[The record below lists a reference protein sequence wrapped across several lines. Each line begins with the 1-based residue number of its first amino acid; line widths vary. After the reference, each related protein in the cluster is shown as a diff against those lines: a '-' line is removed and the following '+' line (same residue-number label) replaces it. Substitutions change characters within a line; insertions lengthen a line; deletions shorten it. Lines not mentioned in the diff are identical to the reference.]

1 MLQGNFERRE
11 TRDEKNLSAQKTPQT
26 ESTRLPRKNGYQKR
40 PQSSRSKKSQ
50 RQKTPQLLINL
61 MRIISIKRNNDFL
74 RLYRRG
80 RSAADS
86 HFICYVAPNRLG
98 KVRLGITTSKKIG
111 KAVAR
116 NRARRVLRAAFREVL
131 PKIREGQDIIL
142 VARTKTT
149 FSKSTAL
156 TPILTAQLGKLG
168 ALQSTK
174 EV

>member
-1 MLQGNFERRE
+1 M
-11 TRDEKNLSAQKTPQT
+11 KT
-26 ESTRLPRKNGYQKR
+26 L
-40 PQSSRSKKSQ
+40 
-50 RQKTPQLLINL
+50 
-61 MRIISIKRNNDFL
+61 SIKRNNDFL

-80 RSAADS
+80 KSAAS
-86 HFICYVAPNRLG
+86 GHVIVYVAPNRLG
-98 KVRLGITTSKKIG
+98 KVRLGLTTSKKIG
-111 KAVAR
+111 NAVAR

-131 PKIREGQDIIL
+131 PQISGGYDIVL

-149 FSKSTAL
+149 FTKSTAL

>member
-1 MLQGNFERRE
+1 M
-11 TRDEKNLSAQKTPQT
+11 KT
-26 ESTRLPRKNGYQKR
+26 L
-40 PQSSRSKKSQ
+40 
-50 RQKTPQLLINL
+50 
-61 MRIISIKRNNDFL
+61 SIKRNNDFL

-80 RSAADS
+80 KSAADL
-86 HFICYVAPNRLG
+86 HVICYIAPNRLG

-111 KAVAR
+111 NAVAR

-131 PKIREGQDIIL
+131 PQICGGYDIIL

-149 FSKSTAL
+149 FTKSTAL
-156 TPILTAQLGKLG
+156 TPILTAQLRKLG

>member
-1 MLQGNFERRE
+1 
-11 TRDEKNLSAQKTPQT
+11 
-26 ESTRLPRKNGYQKR
+26 
-40 PQSSRSKKSQ
+40 
-50 RQKTPQLLINL
+50 
-61 MRIISIKRNNDFL
+61 MRILSIKRNNDFL

-80 RSAADS
+80 KNAAS
-86 HFICYVAPNRLG
+86 PYFICYVAPNRLG

-131 PKIREGQDIIL
+131 PMIRGGQDIIL

>member
-1 MLQGNFERRE
+1 
-11 TRDEKNLSAQKTPQT
+11 
-26 ESTRLPRKNGYQKR
+26 
-40 PQSSRSKKSQ
+40 
-50 RQKTPQLLINL
+50 

-80 RSAADS
+80 KSAATPF
-86 HFICYVAPNRLG
+86 FICYVAPNRQG
-98 KVRLGITTSKKIG
+98 KTRLGITTSKKIG

-116 NRARRVLRAAFREVL
+116 NRARRVLRAAFREVYPEL
-131 PKIREGQDIIL
+131 KQGIDIIL

-149 FSKSTAL
+149 FTKSTAL